1 MQFLSITYTGF
12 SQTAPNFTITSSN
25 GETLT
30 LYDALD
36 TGNVVMLDFFFVNGN
51 DPNILNV
58 FLNPATDNA
67 TFVFNLTESS
77 EVNIELYNILGRK
90 VKTVLTESLNAG
102 DHNESVDLTDLSVG
116 QYFARISIDGELAD
130 VVKLTH
136 LK

>member
-58 FLNPATDNA
+58 FPNPATDNA